1 MEVPSDLKFLKSH
14 EWVRVEGS
22 GAIVGISDF
31 AQKELNDIVFVDLP
45 EPGREVKAG
54 QAVCVIESTKAASDV
69 YAPVSGKVSAVNEAL
84 NDSPDLVNS
93 SPYHEGWLF
102 IIEMIEPSELD
113 RLLDSDRYR
122 ETIQD

>member
-22 GAIVGISDF
+22 GAVVGISDF

-45 EPGREVKAG
+45 EVGREVKAG

-102 IIEMIEPSELD
+102 TVEMKDPAELD
-113 RLLDSDRYR
+113 RLLDCDRYR

>member
-14 EWVRVEGS
+14 EWVRVEGP

-45 EPGREVKAG
+45 EVGREVKAG

-69 YAPVSGKVSAVNEAL
+69 YAPLSGKVSAVNEAL

-102 IIEMIEPSELD
+102 EIEMKDPSELD
-113 RLLDSDRYR
+113 RLLDCDRYR